1 MALRAGRVGDAGGE
15 RKKRLLNELRAIDYG
30 GKGPGELGYLAE
42 MNWLHEH
49 GVISGFGEYLELP
62 INVYEDAL
70 VMMEWDIERKAKE
83 ANAPK
88 GRR

>member
-1 MALRAGRVGDAGGE
+1 
-15 RKKRLLNELRAIDYG
+15 
-30 GKGPGELGYLAE
+30 

-83 ANAPK
+83 AKANAPK